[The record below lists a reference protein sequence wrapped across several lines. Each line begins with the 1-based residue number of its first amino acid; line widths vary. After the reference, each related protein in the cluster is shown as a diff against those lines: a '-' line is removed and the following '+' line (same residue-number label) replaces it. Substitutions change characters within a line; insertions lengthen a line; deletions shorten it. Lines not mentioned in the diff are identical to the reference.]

1 MITRNLKPTDVGA
14 NGFTIPNMVQRKDS
28 DKRSGGYKRNGF
40 VGADGKNLVFKRQIW
55 YNQTNAVYLLV
66 PSIETN
72 PSSEPSSPIPGKM
85 CTSFF

>member
-1 MITRNLKPTDVGA
+1 MALSVL
-14 NGFTIPNMVQRKDS
+14 MVKLGS
-28 DKRSGGYKRNGF
+28 
-40 VGADGKNLVFKRQIW
+40 KRQLW

-85 CTSFF
+85 CTSFL